1 MQSFYS
7 KPGGYHAMQFSS
19 STGGLSAG
27 FLCVLE
33 SSFDGLHVW
42 NLARDNLLL
51 DVGPFLHVL
60 LVLDP
65 RHDCNH
71 QLLQVILLVGH
82 VLGRLHHL
90 DRMDPGVNLVQRL
103 VERSLCLGPL
113 VHVGQSNSM
122 PVVGLGNGP
131 RSRRKS
137 SNPLGKT
144 VLEVGNSLLVVVT
157 LHALLSQEVKSF
169 TCQVHLASLGPDHS
183 GHLQHLPSMLQME
196 SSSLPSSSEDSSG
209 PSSSLSMMPS

>member
-7 KPGGYHAMQFSS
+7 KPDGYHAMQVLS

-33 SSFDGLHVW
+33 SSFDGLHVG
-42 NLARDNLLL
+42 NLARDDLLL

-60 LVLDP
+60 LV
-65 RHDCNH
+65 
-71 QLLQVILLVGH
+71 
-82 VLGRLHHL
+82 
-90 DRMDPGVNLVQRL
+90 QRL
-103 VERSLCLGPL
+103 VERSLRLGPL
-113 VHVGQSNSM
+113 VHVSQSNSM

-137 SNPLGKT
+137 SNPLGET
-144 VLEVGNSLLVVVT
+144 ILEVGNSLLVVVT
-157 LHALLSQEVKSF
+157 LHAHLSQEVKSF

-183 GHLQHLPSMLQME
+183 GHLQHLPSMLQMANVIV
-196 SSSLPSSSEDSSG
+196 
-209 PSSSLSMMPS
+209 